1 MAAHEVGSGPP
12 EGSPTLAPWPKG
24 TRKVTVGRLVAATHR
39 QGGARRHLGTVPPEA
54 VEAFLAA
61 QGPGRYWI
69 GCLGPGGHVL
79 PGGAFAV
86 EIGVDTPQPRV
97 VPARTSR
104 DYAAKGSPLAVAR
117 RKERQAAQR
126 VDAMRKTVRAV
137 EGENIRLRAEAS
149 VKEARDLAERHR
161 AEGTLGR
168 LHDEVQ
174 RLTRQVDDLRADLE
188 RSYNEL
194 RAYVDVVVA
203 NRGLIGEES
212 GDEVSSLH
220 GTPAAAHATTLEDQ
234 EVGDDRPG
242 QDGSGARRAGEVG
255 GEPKADRGNR
265 ARGRAGQDRGLS
277 ALANVRN
284 VASDG
289 QQRKP
294 EPSVVDADGPIASR
308 RLVSQATER
317 K

>member
-1 MAAHEVGSGPP
+1 MQE
-12 EGSPTLAPWPKG
+12 E
-24 TRKVTVGRLVAATHR
+24 
-39 QGGARRHLGTVPPEA
+39 
-54 VEAFLAA
+54 
-61 QGPGRYWI
+61 
-69 GCLGPGGHVL
+69 
-79 PGGAFAV
+79 
-86 EIGVDTPQPRV
+86 
-97 VPARTSR
+97 
-104 DYAAKGSPLAVAR
+104 
-117 RKERQAAQR
+117 
-126 VDAMRKTVRAV
+126 
-137 EGENIRLRAEAS
+137 
-149 VKEARDLAERHR
+149 RDLAERDL

-174 RLTRQVDDLRADLE
+174 RLTRQVGDLRAELE
-188 RSYNEL
+188 HSYNEL
-194 RAYVDVVVA
+194 RAYVDAALA

-220 GTPAAAHATTLEDQ
+220 GTPAAAHAMTLEDQ
-234 EVGDDRPG
+234 KVGDDRPG

-308 RLVSQATER
+308 RLVSQASER